1 MEIDKFLS
9 EFVALVMPLLDTTE
23 QAIYLYTIRH
33 SVMHGKENV
42 LISISSAAK
51 RNAFGIGSKGGTM
64 GISATRT
71 KVYSLQ
77 TKGFV
82 NIVDSTHR
90 GLRVK
95 PILPWDHSG
104 IKRTE
109 EISEASTPLEK
120 LDFYSDPA
128 LRRAIRERENNRC
141 FYSFQKI
148 TDENFVLDHILSRPQ
163 GNNSYMNIVAT
174 TKSMNNKKGNM
185 KADDFLR
192 LLYRDGLLSE
202 SDLTDRLQAL
212 EQLMDGELK
221 PQVSG

>member
-1 MEIDKFLS
+1 
-9 EFVALVMPLLDTTE
+9 
-23 QAIYLYTIRH
+23 
-33 SVMHGKENV
+33 
-42 LISISSAAK
+42 
-51 RNAFGIGSKGGTM
+51 M

-82 NIVDSTHR
+82 QIVDSTHS

-95 PILPWDHSG
+95 PILPWDHPD
-104 IKRTE
+104 IKRRE
-109 EISEASTPLEK
+109 EISEASTPLEEF
-120 LDFYSDPA
+120 DFYSDPA

-148 TDENFVLDHILSRPQ
+148 TDENFVLEHIISRPQ

-174 TKSMNNKKGNM
+174 TKSMNNKNGNM

-202 SDLTDRLQAL
+202 SELTDRLQAL
-212 EQLMDGELK
+212 EQLTRRRVEAKSQRLTRQIQPTLK
-221 PQVSG
+221 SGAADLRRYVSLSIHNHD